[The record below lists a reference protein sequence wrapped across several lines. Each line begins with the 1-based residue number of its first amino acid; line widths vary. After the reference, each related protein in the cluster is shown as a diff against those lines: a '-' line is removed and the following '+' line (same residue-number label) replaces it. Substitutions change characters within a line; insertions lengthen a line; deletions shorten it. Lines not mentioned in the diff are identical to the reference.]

1 MNRFTHL
8 LFGEGVLIEPPR
20 ITESGKSVSLIRFDS
35 STVDRLILTSSL
47 KPSSSAPVDSGE
59 VPKKGKKKATTP
71 VKKSRRK
78 TASPPVEEVSDRLL
92 VEALDDTLAETDP
105 EREETE
111 TLEVLT
117 FNTKWTERKSEV
129 ITRSD

>member
-1 MNRFTHL
+1 MDRATHL

-20 ITESGKSVSLIRFDS
+20 ITESGQSVSLIRFDS

-59 VPKKGKKKATTP
+59 APKKGKKKATTP

-92 VEALDDTLAETDP
+92 VEALDDTVNPVRLAEW
-105 EREETE
+105 EESA
-111 TLEVLT
+111 V
-117 FNTKWTERKSEV
+117 SEEAV
-129 ITRSD
+129 